1 MKYLTDAERQ
11 IRPAR
16 IAAEYPYWL
25 TCTIPVTG
33 ERPFIRWF
41 RSAEDRDRY
50 AADLP
55 TTVTITAKGD
65 PI

>member
-1 MKYLTDAERQ
+1 MTHLTDAERQ

-16 IAAEYPYWL
+16 IAADYPYSL
-25 TCTIPVTG
+25 TYTIPVTG
-33 ERPFIRWF
+33 DRPFTRWF

-65 PI
+65 PT